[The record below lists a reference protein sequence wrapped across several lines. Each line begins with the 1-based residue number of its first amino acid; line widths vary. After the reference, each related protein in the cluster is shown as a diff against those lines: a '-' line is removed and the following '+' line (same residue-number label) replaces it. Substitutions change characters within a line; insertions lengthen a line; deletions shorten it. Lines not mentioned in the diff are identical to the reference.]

1 MYRIS
6 LVSLSPSKF
15 QKMSFYKDIQYTKA
29 PYSVRIVKFGCEN
42 CGRRWQSANG
52 SLKDYQKCKNCF
64 SKCYPSSYKIQ
75 APNKRGNEN
84 RGTFQAH
91 NTELCGRCA
100 RLGYSCM
107 ELGNSVDQDNI
118 IVSAADDEE
127 VVLTKS
133 NDLSSYIVTNEK
145 KNKKSKAKKD
155 SETNVRNIKTNLQS
169 SIVLSMTFNDK
180 SSYQN
185 DNQLNTSNVEDD
197 IKDSISALEIGEE
210 TCYYDKNDEVLNMD
224 DYKYLDDEQKM
235 FRENFSD
242 NVNDDQV
249 YQ

>member
-1 MYRIS
+1 MN
-6 LVSLSPSKF
+6 
-15 QKMSFYKDIQYTKA
+15 FYNDIQHTKA

-52 SLKDYQKCKNCF
+52 SLRDYQKCKSCYT
-64 SKCYPSSYKIQ
+64 KCYPSSYKIQ
-75 APNKRGNEN
+75 VPNKKGNEN

-118 IVSAADDEE
+118 VVSAADNEE
-127 VVLTKS
+127 VVLIKS

-145 KNKKSKAKKD
+145 KKKSKAKKD
-155 SETNVRNIKTNLQS
+155 SETKAGNVITSAQS

-180 SSYQN
+180 SPVQN
-185 DNQLNTSNVEDD
+185 DNQLYTSNVDNIE
-197 IKDSISALEIGEE
+197 DSISALDINEE
-210 TCYYDKNDEVLNMD
+210 TFYN
-224 DYKYLDDEQKM
+224 KYLFDEQKM
-235 FRENFSD
+235 FRGDFSD
-242 NVNDDQV
+242 NANDDQV